1 MRICTVHLGDKFTA
15 SPIPT
20 REKAKS
26 GWSLSWLPVILYS
39 MSNGNKKFIACGM
52 YAFSDDL
59 VGAWQQLFMSFFE
72 LLDSGSKTKS
82 VLRFESDQSLLRDP
96 GLFFG
101 HTCGYPLMK
110 HLKDQVTPFC
120 VPVFDVPG
128 TDGKLYSS
136 RFIVAATSIV
146 ETLDECRGKVAAMNA
161 ADSNSGMNV
170 LRYEI
175 AKQNPSGSFFS
186 RVVQTGGHLHSLEAV
201 ADGTADVAAIDC
213 VSYQLIEDHRPDLV
227 EQVRTLGFSVKT
239 CGLPFVLPKSSF
251 RDADLKLLVD
261 TLNQALAAVPE
272 SIRHRLHLLRFEPV
286 VLEDCQPI
294 VDLETFAIDSGYPH
308 LS

>member
-1 MRICTVHLGDKFTA
+1 M
-15 SPIPT
+15 
-20 REKAKS
+20 
-26 GWSLSWLPVILYS
+26 PVILCLMNS
-39 MSNGNKKFIACGM
+39 GKEKFIACGM

-59 VGAWQQLFMSFFE
+59 VEAWQQLFSRFTE
-72 LLDSGSKTKS
+72 LLDASGQQEIE
-82 VLRFESDQSLLRDP
+82 LRFDSDLSLLRDP

-136 RFIVAATSIV
+136 RFVVAANSAV
-146 ETLDECRGKVAAMNA
+146 EALDECRGKIAAMNA

-170 LRYEI
+170 LRYAI
-175 AKQNPSGSFFS
+175 AKYNLPGSFFS
-186 RVVQTGGHLHSLEAV
+186 GVVQTGGHLHSLEAV

-213 VSYQLIEDHRPDLV
+213 VSYQLIQDHCPELID
-227 EQVRTLGFSVKT
+227 QVRSIGFSVKT
-239 CGLPFVLPKSSF
+239 CGLPFVLPKSNI
-251 RDADLKLLVD
+251 RDADLGLLVGN
-261 TLNQALAAVPE
+261 LNQTLANTPDK
-272 SIRHRLHLLRFEPV
+272 IRNRLHLLRFEPV
-286 VLEDCQPI
+286 VLEDYQTI
-294 VDLETFAIDSGYPH
+294 VDLETFAIDSGCPQ

>member
-1 MRICTVHLGDKFTA
+1 M
-15 SPIPT
+15 
-20 REKAKS
+20 
-26 GWSLSWLPVILYS
+26 LPVILYS
-39 MSNGNKKFIACGM
+39 VNNEKKKFIACGM

-59 VGAWQQLFMSFFE
+59 AGAWQQLFACFTG
-72 LLDSGSKTKS
+72 LLDASGQQEIE
-82 VLRFESDQSLLRDP
+82 LRFDSDQSLLRDP
-96 GLFFG
+96 GLFLG

-128 TDGKLYSS
+128 SDGKLYSS
-136 RFIVAATSIV
+136 RFIVAANSTI
-146 ETLDECRGKVAAMNA
+146 EALDECRGKIAAMNA

-170 LRYEI
+170 LRYAI
-175 AKQNPSGSFFS
+175 AKYNPSAAFFS

-213 VSYQLIEDHRPDLV
+213 VSFQLIQDHWPELID
-227 EQVRTLGFSVKT
+227 QVRSIGFSAKT
-239 CGLPFVLPKSSF
+239 SGLPFVLPKSSI
-251 RDADLKLLVD
+251 RDADLELLVD
-261 TLNQALAAVPE
+261 NLNQALANTPE
-272 SIRHRLHLLRFEPV
+272 TIRNRLHLLRFEPV
-286 VLEDCQPI
+286 VLEDYQSI

>member
-1 MRICTVHLGDKFTA
+1 M
-15 SPIPT
+15 
-20 REKAKS
+20 
-26 GWSLSWLPVILYS
+26 PVILYF
-39 MSNGNKKFIACGM
+39 MNNGKKKFIACGM

-59 VGAWQQLFMSFFE
+59 AGAWQQLFACFTGLF
-72 LLDSGSKTKS
+72 DSSSKRQIE
-82 VLRFESDQSLLRDP
+82 LRFDSDPSLLRDP

-136 RFIVAATSIV
+136 RFIVAANSAI

-170 LRYEI
+170 LRYAI
-175 AKQNPSGSFFS
+175 AKYPRSGPFFS

-213 VSYQLIEDHRPDLV
+213 VSYQLIQDHWPELV
-227 EQVRTLGFSVKT
+227 EQVRSIGFSEKT
-239 CGLPFVLPKSSF
+239 CGLPFVLPKSRF
-251 RDADLKLLVD
+251 RDADLGLLVEN
-261 TLNQALAAVPE
+261 LNQALANTPE
-272 SIRHRLHLLRFEPV
+272 TIRNRLHLLRFEPV
-286 VLEDCQPI
+286 GLEDYQPI
-294 VDLETFAIDSGYPH
+294 VDLETFAKDSGYPH

>member
-1 MRICTVHLGDKFTA
+1 M
-15 SPIPT
+15 
-20 REKAKS
+20 
-26 GWSLSWLPVILYS
+26 LPVILYS
-39 MSNGNKKFIACGM
+39 VNNEKKKFIACGM

-59 VGAWQQLFMSFFE
+59 AGAWQQLFACFTG
-72 LLDSGSKTKS
+72 LLDASGQQEIE
-82 VLRFESDQSLLRDP
+82 LRFDSDQSLLRDP
-96 GLFFG
+96 RLFLG

-128 TDGKLYSS
+128 SDGKLYSS
-136 RFIVAATSIV
+136 RFIVAANSTI
-146 ETLDECRGKVAAMNA
+146 EALDECRGKIAAMNA

-170 LRYEI
+170 LRYAI
-175 AKQNPSGSFFS
+175 AKYNPSAAFFS

-213 VSYQLIEDHRPDLV
+213 VSFQLIQDHWPELID
-227 EQVRTLGFSVKT
+227 QVRSIGFSAKT
-239 CGLPFVLPKSSF
+239 SGLPFVLPKSNI
-251 RDADLKLLVD
+251 RDADLELLVD
-261 TLNQALAAVPE
+261 NLNQALANTPE
-272 SIRHRLHLLRFEPV
+272 TIRNRLHLLRFEPV
-286 VLEDCQPI
+286 VLEDYQSI